1 MMKGICRGKDYRTRS
16 MMKDICRGRH
26 CMMNSM
32 NRGRRDIVSMDILL
46 DCISLGC
53 DGCDAL
59 DCTLL
64 GCGMI
69 LLG

>member
-1 MMKGICRGKDYRTRS
+1 MMMGICKGKDCRKHS

-26 CMMNSM
+26 CTMNSM
-32 NRGRRDIVSMDILL
+32 SKGTRDKVSMDILLGCISLDCGGCDAL

-53 DGCDAL
+53 D
-59 DCTLL
+59 
-64 GCGMI
+64 MI